1 MLICILSLQHIREQ
15 ERLAIEAEER
25 RIGQSHL
32 DAILDQSGHILETQ
46 QGDLTKGGDALR
58 SRSRSSSASAT
69 LHGWGADSDDEE
81 DEEDGEEREVEE
93 SGSES
98 HASEMEEMED
108 DSQPQVTL
116 ESDRPSVRHPV
127 PDEDVLVPTMGDTYS
142 PLVTTPRSATP
153 SIPDESDLD
162 LQYPPPDETLR
173 SSVEVESLD
182 LDVDSKAKESL
193 HLRILSKEE
202 EEEEEAQK
210 LEEEE
215 EEEDGNKMQLE
226 EEEEATD
233 EEEEKANDQA
243 LSEREVD
250 VDQDVVKACLPPI
263 LQLATHTENTENDHP
278 PLPSATASQSPG
290 PDHGNPSCRDSH
302 VLLSP
307 TLVRQTSPPLPGAPA
322 VHPLPADAVPAEYSL
337 DEEARE
343 TSKDV
348 IHQQEAV
355 EIPQYLQPYAVAPVK
370 WDANSQVRP
379 PILLRGTLRPYQQ
392 SGLEW
397 LASLHTNNL
406 NGILADEMGLGY
418 VTSTQNL
425 IVCTDQAMQE
435 NYTDHF
441 SPRSS
446 CLRPGDLGPA
456 FDRTCLM
463 PICELVSYC

>member
-1 MLICILSLQHIREQ
+1 M
-15 ERLAIEAEER
+15 
-25 RIGQSHL
+25 
-32 DAILDQSGHILETQ
+32 
-46 QGDLTKGGDALR
+46 
-58 SRSRSSSASAT
+58 
-69 LHGWGADSDDEE
+69 
-81 DEEDGEEREVEE
+81 
-93 SGSES
+93 
-98 HASEMEEMED
+98 
-108 DSQPQVTL
+108 
-116 ESDRPSVRHPV
+116 RHPQY
-127 PDEDVLVPTMGDTYS
+127 LTNPTWTCN
-142 PLVTTPRSATP
+142 
-153 SIPDESDLD
+153 I
-162 LQYPPPDETLR
+162 PPPDETLR